1 MSFILE
7 ALRKSESDR
16 QRLGSVAIA
25 DLPVARRHRGQ
36 PWWVFALSGLLL
48 VNLAVLGVVLLR
60 NKAVS
65 AIDGPAPTTL
75 TASAQTP
82 ALASAPSNAPPPV
95 HASSPAEATASN
107 NELQEAAAQV
117 DYETVPLSELE
128 LANAGASV
136 PNGPTLVRP
145 LDALRGDATAA
156 TSAGQRD
163 IASAQASAEL
173 HIDLHVFSN
182 NARERFV
189 LINMHR
195 YTEGQQLPNG
205 ATVEQI
211 TPSGVVLYQNGTR
224 YQLDRK

>member
-1 MSFILE
+1 VSFILE

-48 VNLAVLGVVLLR
+48 VNLVILGFVLLR
-60 NKAVS
+60 DKS
-65 AIDGPAPTTL
+65 ASASNAPAPTNIT
-75 TASAQTP
+75 
-82 ALASAPSNAPPPV
+82 ALAQVPAILAPPVSPPPV
-95 HASSPAEATASN
+95 HTASPAAAATN

-117 DYETVPLSELE
+117 DYETVPRSELE

-136 PNGPTLVRP
+136 PDGPTLVRP
-145 LDALRGDATAA
+145 LNALRGVATAA
-156 TSAGQRD
+156 MSAGERD